1 MSFWVKKNIFA
12 ENHDLVSPEDGES
25 RFIPICQIFTT
36 THGAT
41 SQKLFTIAAN
51 INPNIITPK
60 CCHYLSN
67 R

>member
-1 MSFWVKKNIFA
+1 MHFWVKKNIFA

-25 RFIPICQIFTT
+25 RFIPIRQISTP

-41 SQKLFTIAAN
+41 SQKFFTISAN
-51 INPNIITPK
+51 INPNITTPK
-60 CCHYLSN
+60 FCHYLSN